1 MKETKRAISLEEPS
15 PTIITCFKIKMVCAI
30 CKVITPFAYN
40 KQAKLLKESHWCFL
54 LITLC
59 EDINEKHYSLIGVS
73 NQKSL

>member
-40 KQAKLLKESHWCFL
+40 K
-54 LITLC
+54 
-59 EDINEKHYSLIGVS
+59 
-73 NQKSL
+73 